1 MSDLL
6 EELFFQLEGPAAV
19 GPGWG
24 RQVTDVGTLQ
34 HHLHT
39 RQSVDQQETVHSSV
53 LSAWLAA
60 LSNATIC
67 TCLESAT
74 AAWLLTVL
82 TGPYTPRGEH
92 AKPSCIMLQ
101 AGPVPTGQK
110 GCSSILVQLRRQ
122 GISMLG
128 AGVRGREDT
137 AYIKYDETQLW
148 CTCLPQSS
156 PGLHYLT
163 VWHDDNGG
171 LNLRTLAHQHQCWCC
186 GEYHMCIILLLQFS
200 CQCRCSSAMQWWCDE
215 EGEGQG

>member
-1 MSDLL
+1 M

-24 RQVTDVGTLQ
+24 RQVTNVGTLQ

-39 RQSVDQQETVHSSV
+39 QQSVDQQETAHSSV

-110 GCSSILVQLRRQ
+110 GCGSVLVQLRRQ

-163 VWHDDNGG
+163 VWHNDNGG
-171 LNLRTLAHQHQCWCC
+171 LNLRTWRTNTNVGVVVSIVCAS
-186 GEYHMCIILLLQFS
+186 S
-200 CQCRCSSAMQWWCDE
+200 CFCSSAVSAGAPQQCSGGVMRK
-215 EGEGQG
+215 GEGRGERT